1 MENDKHNSK
10 QSLSTKTDNDYI
22 KVRGARQHNLKN
34 VDLDIPKNKLVV
46 LTGVS
51 GSGKSSFAFDT
62 IYAEGQRRYV
72 ESLSS
77 YARQFLGVMQKP
89 DVDSIEGLSPAISID
104 QKTTSRNPR
113 STVGTVTEIY
123 DYMRLLFA
131 RVGHPH
137 CPICGREISSQS
149 LDQIVDGVIN
159 LIQDRSRFLILSP
172 VIKDKKGEYSTLF
185 ENLKAKGFKRVRV
198 DGKIKDLEEDFL
210 LIKTNKHTIEAVT
223 DRVSVSKKE
232 LRDEMFKKNFRSR
245 LADSIQKALLMA
257 DGYVIISE
265 INDAGFD
272 MPDAPKEMT
281 DHLFS
286 EKFSCP
292 VDNISIAEI
301 EPRTFSFNTPHGA
314 CPTCTGLGKI
324 MQVEPNLVF
333 SDMLT
338 IKEGGILPF
347 GHNFDN
353 DTWTARLINE
363 FCKQNSIDVNTNTK
377 NLTEK
382 QKQLLLDGTGNKE
395 YKVHGTNRFG
405 RLTFIYEKFEG
416 ISNELTKRYQTTDSE
431 AVRSSIERFMREV
444 VCPVCAGKR
453 LKPEALS
460 VTINNQSIADV
471 CNLPINEC
479 LDWIDNLIKILSDK
493 EMFIGKI
500 VIKEIATRLTF
511 LVDVGLKYLS
521 LSRSANTLA
530 GGEAQRIRLASQVGS
545 GLTGVLY
552 VLDEPTIGLHSR
564 DNERLITTLKKLKNL
579 GNSVLVVEHDK
590 DMMMESDYIV
600 DFGPAAGKF
609 GGSVIA
615 KGNINEILKD
625 KNSITGAYLSGRKK
639 IKPVIPPSTSPRA
652 IENNSSGRNE
662 IKIVGASQF
671 NLKNI
676 DVKIPLGKLV
686 VVTGVSGSGKS
697 TLVVDTIYHAVAQE
711 LNKYHKVAPG
721 EYKHIEGLD
730 NIDKI
735 ILIDQSPIGR
745 TPRSNPATYT
755 KMFDLIRD
763 VFTLTKDAKIAGFK
777 KGRFSFNTK
786 GGRCEACEG
795 QGQIKI
801 EMQFMPDVWVNCEV
815 CGGKRYNQQT
825 LEITYK
831 GKNISEVLNMTVAE
845 AKDFFSAHEVIERK
859 IETLIDVGLDYVEL
873 GQPATTLSG
882 GEAQRVKLSSELS
895 KRATGRTLYILDEP
909 TTGLHFADLE
919 KLLIVLKILV
929 SRGNTVL
936 VIEHNLDIIK
946 NADWIIDLGPEGG
959 NGGGEIVAAG
969 TPKDI
974 ANAKNSWTGKFL
986 KKELI

>member
-1 MENDKHNSK
+1 MENK
-10 QSLSTKTDNDYI
+10 DYI

-34 VDLDIPKNKLVV
+34 VDLDIPKNQLVV

-104 QKTTSRNPR
+104 QKTTSHNPR

-123 DYMRLLFA
+123 DYFRLLFA

-137 CPICGREISSQS
+137 CPICGREISSMS
-149 LDQIVDGVIN
+149 LDQITDGAIN
-159 LIQDRSRFLILSP
+159 LVGERSRFLVLSP
-172 VIKDKKGEYSTLF
+172 IIKDKKGEYSTLF
-185 ENLKAKGFKRVRV
+185 DNLKSKGYKRARV
-198 DGKIKDLEEDFL
+198 DGIIHDLEEDFL
-210 LIKTNKHTIEAVT
+210 LIKTNKHTIDAVI
-223 DRVSVSKKE
+223 DRISVSKKE
-232 LRDEMFKKNFRSR
+232 LKDQNFKKNFKTR
-245 LADSIQKALLMA
+245 LSDSIQKALLLSE
-257 DGYVIISE
+257 GQVVISE
-265 INDAGFD
+265 ILDSGFD
-272 MPDAPKEMT
+272 MPDLPKKME

-292 VDNISIAEI
+292 FDNISLPDI

-314 CPTCTGLGKI
+314 CPRCTGLGKI
-324 MQVEPNLVF
+324 LKVEPNLVF
-333 SDMLT
+333 SDELT

-347 GHNFDN
+347 GHMFDN
-353 DTWTARLINE
+353 DTWNARLIIE
-363 FCKQNSIDVNTNTK
+363 FCKQNSIDVNTATK
-377 NLTEK
+377 NLKSEEK
-382 QKQLLLDGTGNKE
+382 ELLMNGTGDKQ
-395 YKVHGTNRFG
+395 YKVYGTNRFG
-405 RLTFIYEKFEG
+405 RETFIYEAFSG
-416 ISNELTKRYQTTDSE
+416 ISNDLTKRYSTTDSE
-431 AVRSSIERFMREV
+431 AVRLSIERYMREV
-444 VCPVCAGKR
+444 TCPLCNGQR
-453 LKPEALS
+453 LKAEALS
-460 VTINNQSIADV
+460 VTINDNSISEV
-471 CNLPINEC
+471 CNKSITETINWING
-479 LDWIDNLIKILSDK
+479 LDKVLSDK
-493 EMFIGKI
+493 EKFIGKI
-500 VIKEIATRLTF
+500 ILKEIQTRLKF
-511 LVDVGLKYLS
+511 LVDVGLDYLT

-564 DNERLITTLKKLKNL
+564 DNERLITTLKRLKNL
-579 GNSVLVVEHDK
+579 GNTVLVVEHDK
-590 DMMMESDYIV
+590 EMMMESDYIV

-609 GGSVIA
+609 GGNVIA
-615 KGNINEILKD
+615 KGTPGEILKD
-625 KNSITGAYLSGRKK
+625 KNSITGAYLSGRRK
-639 IKPVIPPSTSPRA
+639 IKPIVPR
-652 IENNSSGRNE
+652 IEKPYFMEELRTKDSGFL
-662 IKIVGASQF
+662 KIIGASQF

-676 DVKIPLGKLV
+676 DVDIPLGKLV
-686 VVTGVSGSGKS
+686 AVTGVSGSGKS
-697 TLVVDTIYHAVAQE
+697 TLVVDTIYHAVAQKR
-711 LNKYHKVAPG
+711 NRYHKETPG
-721 EYKHIEGLD
+721 AHKRIEGLD

-763 VFTLTKDAKIAGFK
+763 VFANTRESKIAGFG

-795 QGQIKI
+795 QGQTKI

-831 GKNISEVLNMTVAE
+831 GKNISEVLNMTVAD
-845 AKDFFSAHEVIERK
+845 AKEFFSAHEPIVRK
-859 IETLIDVGLDYVEL
+859 IETLIDVGLPYIEL

-895 KRATGRTLYILDEP
+895 KKATGKTLYILDEP

-919 KLLIVLKILV
+919 KLLTVLKILV

-959 NGGGEIVAAG
+959 DKGGRIVAEG

-974 ANAKNSWTGKFL
+974 AAAKNSWTGKFL
-986 KKELI
+986 KKEM